1 MTVKSIGTKVTDTT
15 RRGVAQL
22 GEAWL
27 VWKELQQGKR
37 TTLPRFANSVA
48 LIMGRVA
55 SSGLGFLTWLITAR
69 LFAPGE
75 VGIASGVVSAM
86 MLCVQLAL
94 LGIGA
99 AVIKLYPEH
108 ESRPARLLDSS
119 LNLVSA
125 ASLAAAGL
133 FLVFASVAFHEL
145 RVAAATPLYTLI
157 FLAMTLFGAVN
168 VLLDNVSIAM
178 RRNDHVFER
187 NVLFGIITIVLV
199 AALPLLLGAVDSISI
214 VFAWALAGLGACSLG
229 VIQLWR
235 SLSHYIYRPR
245 INLGIGNRLIH
256 VGLPN
261 YLLTLTERAPNWVI
275 PIIVTELLSP
285 VDNAHWYT
293 VWMMAWVVFIVP
305 ISVGQNLFA
314 EVSRRPDT
322 IREALRHSTRTS
334 LLLGGLAAGG
344 VALFAPLILS
354 LLGAG
359 YAAAGVTPLRILV
372 IAVVPVMYI
381 QNYYAICRARSKLL
395 EATLTG
401 IINGTM
407 SVGAAVVVGPIYGLT
422 GMALSWLI
430 TQSLV
435 SLWAIWRLRRLTRSI
450 VIASDQISSSTNP
463 NQAEVNLLTEM

>member
-1 MTVKSIGTKVTDTT
+1 MAHKSIGAKVTGSA
-15 RRGVAQL
+15 RRSVAQL
-22 GEAWL
+22 GEAWQ

-48 LIMGRVA
+48 LILGRVA

-69 LFAPGE
+69 LFAPAE

-125 ASLAAAGL
+125 AALVASGL
-133 FLVFASVAFHEL
+133 FLLLASVAFREL
-145 RVAAATPLYTLI
+145 SVVAATPLYTLL

-178 RRNDHVFER
+178 RRNDQVFVR
-187 NVLFGIITIVLV
+187 NVLFGIITISLV
-199 AALPLLLGAVDSISI
+199 AALPLLLGAADSISI
-214 VFAWALAGLGACSLG
+214 VFAWALAGFGACALGA
-229 VIQLWR
+229 VQLWR
-235 SLSHYIYRPR
+235 SLSHYFYRPQ
-245 INLGIGNRLIH
+245 INLGIGRRLVR

-314 EVSRRPDT
+314 EASRRPDA

-344 VALFAPLILS
+344 IALFAPLILS
-354 LLGAG
+354 LLGPG

-372 IAVVPVMYI
+372 LAVVPVIYI

-401 IINGTM
+401 ITSGTA
-407 SVGAAVVVGPIYGLT
+407 SVVAAIAVGPVYGLT

-435 SLWAIWRLRRLTRSI
+435 SLWAIWRLRRLMRSAEA
-450 VIASDQISSSTNP
+450 ASSQLSSIPGNGQ
-463 NQAEVNLLTEM
+463 NEINLLTEM